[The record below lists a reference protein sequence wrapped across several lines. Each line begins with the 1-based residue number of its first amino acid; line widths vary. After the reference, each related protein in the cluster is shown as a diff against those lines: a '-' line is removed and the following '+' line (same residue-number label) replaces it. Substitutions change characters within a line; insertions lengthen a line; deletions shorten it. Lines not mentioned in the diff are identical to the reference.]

1 MSVKVTSRVWATHIT
16 PLSKK
21 AALLLLADHG
31 NDHGESIYAG
41 METLAWELCVT
52 PKQAREHVHALSRTG
67 S

>member
-31 NDHGESIYAG
+31 NDHGESIYAVSVQPWRLDFRRL
-41 METLAWELCVT
+41 T
-52 PKQAREHVHALSRTG
+52 
-67 S
+67 